1 MNANYIYDIFSVTK
15 EKKLPDLNVGL
26 AVLKLD
32 KPIPEG
38 MSDKSIR
45 EFLGK
50 HYDALVEAF
59 QSGDRQV
66 FADAVACAAS
76 DEAEHE

>member
-15 EKKLPDLNVGL
+15 EKGLPDLNVGL

-50 HYDALVEAF
+50 HYTELVEAF
-59 QSGDRQV
+59 KSGDRQV
-66 FADAVACAAS
+66 FADAVACAAG
-76 DEAEHE
+76 DEVDG